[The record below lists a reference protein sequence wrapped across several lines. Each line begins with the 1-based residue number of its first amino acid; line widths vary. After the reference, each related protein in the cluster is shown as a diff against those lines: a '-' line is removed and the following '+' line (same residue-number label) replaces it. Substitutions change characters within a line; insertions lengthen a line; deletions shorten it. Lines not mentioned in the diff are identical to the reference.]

1 MLRHRKNKRRGTLDR
16 GRGKQREN
24 SERIAQKG
32 DYIHKQQ
39 LKTKTVWLWL
49 CYVDK
54 KRFNKVTDSLVF
66 GELWGVLGFS
76 LKHHLNKKSIKNIIT
91 HILNIF
97 SNSVSYCIFKISHWG
112 SSGDTFFTSFR
123 GEIKWIHKIR
133 TCYQLKREIREGRVS
148 FRRRVWT

>member
-1 MLRHRKNKRRGTLDR
+1 MIDQWQLFVHLGDSERSRAPCTNNAHVKFTTRKKMLRHRKNKRRGTLDR

-97 SNSVSYCIFKISHWG
+97 SNSVSYCIFKISH
-112 SSGDTFFTSFR
+112 
-123 GEIKWIHKIR
+123 
-133 TCYQLKREIREGRVS
+133 
-148 FRRRVWT
+148 